1 MTPTVV
7 VRPHGGV
14 VEPTSVGSSAPKV
27 AVGPIPGVMAVLV
40 ILVTWLALIPLV
52 ASTASLSN
60 PGTSVARLTG
70 LKMVSATICHRVR

>member
-7 VRPHGGV
+7 VLPHGSV
-14 VEPTSVGSSAPKV
+14 VEPSSVGSSPPIV

-70 LKMVSATICHRVR
+70 LKVVSATISHWVR

>member
-52 ASTASLSN
+52 ASTASLCN
-60 PGTSVARLTG
+60 PGTSVARLMG
-70 LKMVSATICHRVR
+70 LKVVSATICYRVR

>member
-7 VRPHGGV
+7 VRPHVSV
-14 VEPTSVGSSAPKV
+14 VDPTSVSSSSPKV

-52 ASTASLSN
+52 ASAASLCN
-60 PGTSVARLTG
+60 PGTSAARLTG
-70 LKMVSATICHRVR
+70 LKVVSATISHRVR